1 MGEKQRNKEEGE
13 GLVRERGKKKQGEKG
28 GFVGEIEQG
37 EEEEGEGVLEEG
49 GGSRGVLKNYL
60 F

>member
-1 MGEKQRNKEEGE
+1 MEGE

-28 GFVGEIEQG
+28 EFVGEIDQG
-37 EEEEGEGVLEEG
+37 DRERKGKGKGFSKRKGEVG
-49 GGSRGVLKNYL
+49 L

>member
-1 MGEKQRNKEEGE
+1 MEGE
-13 GLVRERGKKKQGEKG
+13 RLVRERGKKKQGEKG

-37 EEEEGEGVLEEG
+37 DRERKRKGKGFSRREGEVG
-49 GGSRGVLKNYL
+49 L